1 MRNQE
6 LAFRLLAFVWAGC
19 FAQPQEREMVLK
31 IEKCNQ
37 KTHNIGTYVTPHLAE
52 GCFEGNWH

>member
-1 MRNQE
+1 MQNQE

-37 KTHNIGTYVTPHLAE
+37 KTHWDLCNAPLSRE
-52 GCFEGNWH
+52 LF